1 MTATTEERSLLRASL
16 SPAIGTA
23 LSRVTGLGRVVALAW
38 ALGQGAV
45 SDGYNLANTA
55 PNLLY
60 ELVLG
65 GVLSS
70 TLVPMFV
77 PHQGETQDDAD
88 ERASVI
94 TSVGLVVL
102 TVITVVAVLCSP
114 LFLDLFPSGGEGAA
128 TRTSVAEPLLY
139 LLVPQILFY
148 GVTSLGTALLHARRR
163 FAMAA
168 YAPVATNVVTIV
180 AVLAVPLTAGAA
192 GKDLTNRPTLA
203 LLGLGTTAGVAAMAF
218 LVAWGV
224 RGSDIRLRWRPRF
237 RDPALREIMRLGSWT
252 IGYVVAN
259 QVALLVVL
267 RLASGLDAGAITAY
281 QTAFIFFQL
290 PHGLLAVSIMT
301 STTPELAR
309 AAQAGDGPLLLRRFR
324 EGGSMLLAVMIPAA
338 AALML
343 LGHDLVELVLQRGL
357 FDAEDTARTGGT
369 IVTMALGLPGFSM
382 YLYALRVFYARRD
395 TKTPFLLNAGENLAN
410 ILFALVLIGSAER
423 GLGLAFSIAYTLAA
437 AGSLYVV
444 SRRVPGILDRTWL
457 PLAGR
462 IAAAS
467 ATSIV
472 AMVLVQLVGGSS
484 FDDRPFVDVA
494 TTGLVGVAAWLA
506 AIVVLRIEGFEP
518 IVDRFRSL
526 AERPTDGPDDR
537 PRRRP
542 PTP

>member
-1 MTATTEERSLLRASL
+1 MTATTAERSLLRASL

-77 PHQGETQDDAD
+77 PHQGETQEDAD

-102 TVITVVAVLCSP
+102 TVITIVAVLCSP

-168 YAPVATNVVTIV
+168 YAPVATNVVTIL
-180 AVLAVPLTAGAA
+180 AVLAVPLTAGADD
-192 GKDLTNRPTLA
+192 DLTNRPTLA

-224 RGSDIRLRWRPRF
+224 RGSDIRLRWRPHF

-259 QVALLVVL
+259 QIALLVVL

-309 AAQAGDGPLLLRRFR
+309 AAQSGDGPLLFRRFR

-338 AALML
+338 AILMI
-343 LGHDLVELVLQRGL
+343 LGHDLVELVLERGL

-369 IVTMALGLPGFSM
+369 IVMMALGLPGFSL

-395 TKTPFLLNAGENLAN
+395 TKTPFMLNVGENLAN
-410 ILFALVLIGSAER
+410 ILFALALIGSEER
-423 GLGLAFSIAYTLAA
+423 GLGLAFSLAYTVAA
-437 AGSLYVV
+437 VASLVV
-444 SRRVPGILDRTWL
+444 LSRRVPGILDRTWW
-457 PLAGR
+457 PLVVR
-462 IAAAS
+462 ILLAS
-467 ATSIV
+467 GASIV

-484 FDDRPFVDVA
+484 LDDRPLLDVA
-494 TTGLVGVAAWLA
+494 VTGLVGVGAWLA
-506 AIVVLRIEGFEP
+506 AVVALRIEGFEP
-518 IVDRFRSL
+518 IADRVRGRAGRST
-526 AERPTDGPDDR
+526 A
-537 PRRRP
+537 
-542 PTP
+542 TPAADPIG